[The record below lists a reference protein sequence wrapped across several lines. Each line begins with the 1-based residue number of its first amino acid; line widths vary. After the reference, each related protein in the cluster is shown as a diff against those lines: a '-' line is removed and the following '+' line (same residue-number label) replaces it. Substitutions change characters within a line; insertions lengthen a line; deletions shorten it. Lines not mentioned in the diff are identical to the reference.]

1 MDEKQIE
8 RTERYLANQEDRGL
22 VQVKVWV
29 PANQREALIEYA
41 GSLREKGRNTGK
53 SARKRRRRQ

>member
-29 PANQREALIEYA
+29 PANQREVLIEYA
-41 GSLREKGRNTGK
+41 GTLREKGKTT
-53 SARKRRRRQ
+53 ARKRRRRQ